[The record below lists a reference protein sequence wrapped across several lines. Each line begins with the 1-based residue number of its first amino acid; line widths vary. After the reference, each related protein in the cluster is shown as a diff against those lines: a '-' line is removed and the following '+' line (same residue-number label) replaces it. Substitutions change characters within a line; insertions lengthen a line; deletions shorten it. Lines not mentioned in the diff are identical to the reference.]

1 MKTFFCAI
9 VVFIGTAVICGAEGI
24 VEQARIGEEKTEMSY
39 AFGMVV
45 AADLK
50 ETGLDFNYSSFM
62 RGFRDVMLREQ
73 TRYTQDEAMD
83 IIQTAFQAAMAET
96 GERNRAAG
104 AAFLA
109 ENAKRPGVVTSPSG
123 LQFELISAGNGEKPG
138 PSDNV
143 LVHYRGTTIDGTVF
157 DSTERG
163 GPAEI
168 PLYGVIPGFSEGLQM
183 MGVGDKARL
192 FIPPE
197 LAYGDR
203 GAGSTIGPNTL
214 LVFDVE
220 LLAITAG
227 PGGEEGDDGES
238 DF

>member
-1 MKTFFCAI
+1 MKTLFCAI
-9 VVFIGTAVICGAEGI
+9 VIFIGAAVFCGAEGI
-24 VEQARIGEEKTEMSY
+24 VEQARIGEEKAEMSY

-50 ETGLDFNYSSFM
+50 ETGLDFNYSSFA

-104 AAFLA
+104 AAFQA

-138 PSDNV
+138 PEDTV
-143 LVHYRGTTIDGTVF
+143 LVHYRGTTVDGTVF
-157 DSTERG
+157 DTTERG
-163 GPAEI
+163 GPADI
-168 PLYGVIPGFSEGLQM
+168 PLFGVIPGFSEGLQM

-192 FIPPE
+192 YIPPE

-214 LVFDVE
+214 IIFDVE
-220 LLAITAG
+220 LLSILS
-227 PGGEEGDDGES
+227 PDDEES
-238 DF
+238 DDDEMDF